1 MHTAVED
8 YGVAEYGYIE
18 GEVGMGDEVVVIVR
32 RSQTHPHQPAHD
44 IKEFST
50 GDLSSD
56 ASKVYLYNA
65 VWNNNTNLPVFTRVL
80 NAFLLVSGMAA
91 ISQSLLDEDKLRVAM
106 TGGVLEERD

>member
-44 IKEFST
+44 IKEFPT

-56 ASKVYLYNA
+56 TSKVYLYNA
-65 VWNNNTNLPVFTRVL
+65 VWNNNTNLPGSNTERLYKVFC
-80 NAFLLVSGMAA
+80 AFLVY
-91 ISQSLLDEDKLRVAM
+91 RV
-106 TGGVLEERD
+106 